1 MEAADGRTAGPS
13 RRIGFVVEGMT
24 GPGSGVW
31 SRFVSLVDGLAAD
44 GVDVHALG
52 SVHQQDLLS
61 SLSGV

>member
-1 MEAADGRTAGPS
+1 MEAAEGRTAGPS

-52 SVHQQDLLS
+52 
-61 SLSGV
+61 